1 VLVARADGCRPWYD
15 GHVDPCIHDGKHNP
29 ASCWTND
36 SKVPASVDWVSCD
49 NYQDPTTNQTGPWPW
64 DPSPTVSEATT
75 KRYIAEHHIYPKLHP
90 HQKVV
95 MLPGLFG
102 NRSDAWTD
110 DWLVKK
116 VQEYWV
122 WGKEDPRV
130 AGFCGYHYDTRTVYP
145 QCPGLYSDGPCP
157 TLYGHACCF
166 KYGAGAYPRLNA
178 LLQQIGRS
186 IMAVKTDDTH
196 STATTVP
203 QQATSLLF
211 DQLAKVKFVSS
222 GTVKASDEFVW
233 GITTSSRDP
242 ATTAANPKAGNV
254 MYLEKYNVS
263 YAAYAAWA
271 AGHYAAWE
279 GPWGA
284 GGRFPYLWK
293 KKTIEQTPSDEVNRQ
308 TNNCSVAKLMPGI
321 DMVGGTMHS
330 PSQSRHAASP
340 TDCGHKCCAYKGC
353 GGFVYIALH
362 EYVLYLPNTMST
374 YSICDSGC

>member
-1 VLVARADGCRPWYD
+1 M
-15 GHVDPCIHDGKHNP
+15 
-29 ASCWTND
+29 
-36 SKVPASVDWVSCD
+36 SCD
-49 NYQDPTTNQTGPWPW
+49 IYQDPTTNKTGPWPW
-64 DPSPTVSEATT
+64 DPSPTVSEATA

-95 MLPGLFG
+95 MLPGLLG

-116 VQEYWV
+116 VQEYWA
-122 WGKEDPRV
+122 WGKEDSRV

-145 QCPGLYSDGPCP
+145 QCPGLNSDGPCP

-166 KYGAGAYPRLNA
+166 KYGAGSYPRLNA
-178 LLQQIGRS
+178 LLQKIGRS
-186 IMAVKTDDTH
+186 IMAKMDDTH
-196 STATTVP
+196 SEFAAP
-203 QQATSLLF
+203 QPATSLLF
-211 DQLAKVKFVSS
+211 DQLAKVKFVNS

-263 YAAYAAWA
+263 YEAYAAWA
-271 AGHYAAWE
+271 AGHYTAWE

-293 KKTIEQTPSDEVNRQ
+293 KKKIEQTASDEVNRQ

-330 PSQSRHAASP
+330 PSQLRHAASP
-340 TDCGHKCCAYKGC
+340 TDCGHKCCGYKGC

-362 EYVLYLPNTMST
+362 ECVLYLPKPIPT
-374 YSICDSGC
+374 